1 MFEYAIKCKFK
12 TGNLLPEMKQLED
25 SVNSFMSGF
34 GYHEKMSLWTESEL
48 ISLTSNIEL
57 TEEQQFK
64 VLRDLNLSFQEKG
77 MDYEALAIR
86 LL

>member
-34 GYHEKMSLWTESEL
+34 GFHEKMTLWTEAEL
-48 ISLTSNIEL
+48 ISLSSNREL
-57 TEEQQFK
+57 TEEERFK
-64 VLRDLNLSFQEKG
+64 VLRDLNLSFEEKR
-77 MDYEALAIR
+77 MDYEALEIR